1 MIKQCFL
8 SSFWAN
14 LAWPC
19 CLTGC
24 LRRVGRLSDCWR
36 KRFRYRHHLNRPS
49 SGSGRRWALSSWCSS
64 QVTWARCVLIQ
75 FTKILRFRFFCPHP
89 KSVKFVQLGSDLT
102 CGYLKKRICAAGPM
116 TFGRLPLA
124 IFGRYHS
131 FFWGPPLKT
140 QRGKNNLKMAAF
152 FRSEG
157 YARQTYL

>member
-1 MIKQCFL
+1 MNTRNRSMSIFCLYLSQIVEDMYSTLTSFYIFFHVEISFLKTLDLTQTFSMIKQCFL

-75 FTKILRFRFFCPHP
+75 FTKILRFSYFLPELSFE
-89 KSVKFVQLGSDLT
+89 T
-102 CGYLKKRICAAGPM
+102 NKKD
-116 TFGRLPLA
+116 
-124 IFGRYHS
+124 S
-131 FFWGPPLKT
+131 
-140 QRGKNNLKMAAF
+140 
-152 FRSEG
+152 
-157 YARQTYL
+157 